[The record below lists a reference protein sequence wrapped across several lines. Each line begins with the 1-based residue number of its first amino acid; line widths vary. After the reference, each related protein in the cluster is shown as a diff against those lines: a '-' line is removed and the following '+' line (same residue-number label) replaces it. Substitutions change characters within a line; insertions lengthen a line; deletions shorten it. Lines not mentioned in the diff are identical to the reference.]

1 MTTHTDDKP
10 LYELDDTPLYAIPDE
25 IEPSASSDP
34 DSDEDADDDED
45 YDDDEEEEVIEED
58 EAEAEPDTNKVKRP
72 SPMGIMFKTMLGPME
87 GWKELKRARLSTD
100 EFASR
105 CYYPMI
111 ALAAISEG
119 AMIFYEANITIG
131 DWAKTAL
138 STFITFFFGYFT
150 VLFLGSF
157 TLPRKSR
164 AVLKKDVGKQ
174 FVMLAMSTLALFWS
188 AICLFPM
195 LEPVL
200 VFLPL
205 WTIYIVFKG
214 VRRLRV
220 PQDVQSSTTGL
231 LCMLII
237 GVPVLW
243 NWIMTE
249 LLIK

>member
-1 MTTHTDDKP
+1 MTVQDNDKP
-10 LYELDDTPLYAIPDE
+10 LYELDDAPLYAIPDE
-25 IEPSASSDP
+25 IESLDTSAH
-34 DSDEDADDDED
+34 DSDEDAEEED
-45 YDDDEEEEVIEED
+45 YEDEEEDEED
-58 EAEAEPDTNKVKRP
+58 EEAEENNEPDAKKVKRP
-72 SPMGIMFKTMLGPME
+72 SPIGIMFKTMLGPME

-157 TLPRKSR
+157 VLPKKSR
-164 AVLKKDVGKQ
+164 DVLKKDVGKQ

-220 PQDVQSSTTGL
+220 PQEVQSSTTGL

-249 LLIK
+249 LLLK

>member
-1 MTTHTDDKP
+1 MTVQDNDKP

-25 IEPSASSDP
+25 IEPLAASAS
-34 DSDEDADDDED
+34 DSDEDEED
-45 YDDDEEEEVIEED
+45 YEEEEDEEEDE
-58 EAEAEPDTNKVKRP
+58 EAEANNEPEIKNVKRP
-72 SPMGIMFKTMLGPME
+72 SPIGIMFKTMLGPME

-164 AVLKKDVGKQ
+164 DVLKKDVGKQ

-220 PQDVQSSTTGL
+220 PQEVQSSTTGL